1 MACGMLT
8 VWILGYFYTWRTTA
22 FLVMIPMVVL
32 FIGLIQLPE
41 SPYWLVEDDQY
52 NLAQKSLEFF
62 RGEAYD
68 ITEEMNEIVEKR
80 DSKRTENRTS
90 TLKRMIDSRKSF
102 LKPFSCIG
110 ILYLLGSW
118 TGFNSILV
126 YMDTILK
133 ESGSSGI
140 GNVQF

>member
-1 MACGMLT
+1 
-8 VWILGYFYTWRTTA
+8 
-22 FLVMIPMVVL
+22 MVVL

-52 NLAQKSLEFF
+52 SLAQKSLEFF

-102 LKPFSCIG
+102 LEPFSCIG
-110 ILYLLGSW
+110 VLYLLGSW
-118 TGFNSILV
+118 TGFNR
-126 YMDTILK
+126 
-133 ESGSSGI
+133 
-140 GNVQF
+140 

>member
-22 FLVMIPMVVL
+22 FLVMLPMVVL

-52 NLAQKSLEFF
+52 NLAKKSLEFF

-80 DSKRTENRTS
+80 DSKRTETNSSS
-90 TLKRMIDSRKSF
+90 TLKRMTASRKAF

-118 TGFNSILV
+118 TGFNR
-126 YMDTILK
+126 
-133 ESGSSGI
+133 
-140 GNVQF
+140 

>member
-1 MACGMLT
+1 MAFGMLT
-8 VWILGYFYTWRTTA
+8 VWILAYFFTWRTTA

-52 NLAQKSLEFF
+52 SLAQKSLEFF

-68 ITEEMNEIVEKR
+68 IAEEMNEIVAKR

-90 TLKRMIDSRKSF
+90 TLKRMTDSRKAF
-102 LKPFSCIG
+102 WKPFSCIG
-110 ILYLLGSW
+110 ILYLMGSW
-118 TGFNSILV
+118 TGFNR
-126 YMDTILK
+126 
-133 ESGSSGI
+133 
-140 GNVQF
+140 